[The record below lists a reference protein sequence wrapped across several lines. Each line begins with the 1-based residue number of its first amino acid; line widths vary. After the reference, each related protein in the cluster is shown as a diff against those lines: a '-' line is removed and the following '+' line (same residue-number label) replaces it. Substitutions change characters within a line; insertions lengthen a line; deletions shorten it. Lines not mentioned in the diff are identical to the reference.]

1 VSEAGLLQLEK
12 AADYCRSSDQLQIS
26 ELLGMIEAS
35 FYQRLQCLAVQIVSW
50 ALKMAKEMMILKQRR
65 TLTS

>member
-1 VSEAGLLQLEK
+1 MSEAGLLQLEK

-50 ALKMAKEMMILKQRR
+50 AYIKNRIY
-65 TLTS
+65 